1 MPDNKYSLEDILAE
15 YDKKKSSANIPSDK
29 DKAST
34 KPEQRTVPKPEQR
47 AVPKPEQRTAPKP
60 EQMAMPKPEQRTAP
74 KPEQRTVP
82 KPEQRTASKPE
93 QRTVP
98 KPEQRVVPKP
108 EQRTAPKP
116 EPKPAPKPVSKP
128 SEQVKEKET
137 GRIQANSSFKLKAEQ
152 YRFLFKQLVKRDFKG
167 RYKRAVLGVLWSM
180 LSPMFTFAAQAIIFS
195 VLFKRGAH
203 YISYLVVGNVVFHF
217 FTDSANSGMF
227 SMAGNGGIL
236 SKINVPKS
244 IFLLSKSV
252 SCLMNFLLTMII
264 MFIITGIDG
273 IPMRPICAAVI
284 IPMTMMSIFNLGVG
298 YALSTW
304 FVFFKDTQYL
314 FNIFTQVL
322 MYFSAIFY
330 RIDSFAENV
339 RMLFY
344 LNPVYCY
351 ITYFRMIVIDGVL
364 PGFKLNIACALYA
377 VIMLFA
383 GMAIFKKSNHKFVF
397 YF

>member
-1 MPDNKYSLEDILAE
+1 MSDNKYSLEDILAE
-15 YDKKKSSANIPSDK
+15 YDRKKSPAKISSADK
-29 DKAST
+29 
-34 KPEQRTVPKPEQR
+34 
-47 AVPKPEQRTAPKP
+47 TAP
-60 EQMAMPKPEQRTAP
+60 
-74 KPEQRTVP
+74 
-82 KPEQRTASKPE
+82 
-93 QRTVP
+93 
-98 KPEQRVVPKP
+98 
-108 EQRTAPKP
+108 PKP
-116 EPKPAPKPVSKP
+116 EPTPESHAPELASEPPKASVKSHTEPEKIPEPVSQKVSAAENAPKVKP
-128 SEQVKEKET
+128 DSGSV
-137 GRIQANSSFKLKAEQ
+137 RIQSNSTLKQKVAQ
-152 YRFLFKQLVKRDFKG
+152 YSFLFKQLVKRDFKG

-252 SCLMNFLLTMII
+252 SCLLNFLLTMII
-264 MFIITGIDG
+264 MFIITSVDG

-284 IPMTMMSIFNLGVG
+284 IPMAMMSVFNLGVG

-330 RIDSFAENV
+330 RIDSFADNARV
-339 RMLFY
+339 LFY

-351 ITYFRMIVIDGVL
+351 ITYFRTIVIDGVL
-364 PGFKLNIACALYA
+364 PGYKLNAACALYA
-377 VIMLFA
+377 VIMLLT
-383 GMAIFKKSNHKFVF
+383 GMAIFKKNNHKFVF

>member
-1 MPDNKYSLEDILAE
+1 MTRKEQEMPDNKYSLEDILAE
-15 YDKKKSSANIPSDK
+15 YDNKKSAAKTSSANK
-29 DKAST
+29 D
-34 KPEQRTVPKPEQR
+34 
-47 AVPKPEQRTAPKP
+47 TAPP
-60 EQMAMPKPEQRTAP
+60 
-74 KPEQRTVP
+74 
-82 KPEQRTASKPE
+82 SL
-93 QRTVP
+93 
-98 KPEQRVVPKP
+98 
-108 EQRTAPKP
+108 
-116 EPKPAPKPVSKP
+116 EPKPDIKASEPVSNPVSEPIKTPLNTEPEPEKIPKPVL
-128 SEQVKEKET
+128 EKET
-137 GRIQANSSFKLKAEQ
+137 ATENIPNAKPESSSVRMQSNPSIKQKTEQ

-180 LSPMFTFAAQAIIFS
+180 LSPMFNFAAQAIIFS

-203 YISYLVVGNVVFHF
+203 YISYLIVGNVVFHF

-227 SMAGNGGIL
+227 SMVGNGGIL

-252 SCLMNFLLTMII
+252 SCLLNFLLTMII
-264 MFIITGIDG
+264 MFIITVIDG

-284 IPMTMMSIFNLGVG
+284 IPMTMMSVFNLGVG

-314 FNIFTQVL
+314 FSIFTQVL

-330 RIDSFAENV
+330 RIDSFADNV
-339 RMLFY
+339 RVLFY

-351 ITYFRMIVIDGVL
+351 ITYFRMIVIDGVM
-364 PGFKLNIACALYA
+364 PGYKLNVACALYA
-377 VIMLFA
+377 VIMLFT
-383 GMAIFKKSNHKFVF
+383 GMAIFKKNDHKFVF

>member
-15 YDKKKSSANIPSDK
+15 YDSKKSISKTPLTEKKEVKPEPIAPPPVKQSKPTPDPAVK
-29 DKAST
+29 PVRKPEPAKALT
-34 KPEQRTVPKPEQR
+34 KPEID
-47 AVPKPEQRTAPKP
+47 
-60 EQMAMPKPEQRTAP
+60 
-74 KPEQRTVP
+74 
-82 KPEQRTASKPE
+82 
-93 QRTVP
+93 
-98 KPEQRVVPKP
+98 
-108 EQRTAPKP
+108 
-116 EPKPAPKPVSKP
+116 PKPVLKKETVS
-128 SEQVKEKET
+128 KEKVSDKPERNS
-137 GRIQANSSFKLKAEQ
+137 GRVQSNSSRKQKIEQ
-152 YRFLFKQLVKRDFKG
+152 YKFLFKQLVKRDFKG
-167 RYKRAVLGVLWSM
+167 RYKRAALGVLWSM

-227 SMAGNGGIL
+227 SMVGNGGIL

-252 SCLMNFLLTMII
+252 SCLLNFLLTMII
-264 MFIITGIDG
+264 MFVITGIDG
-273 IPMRPICAAVI
+273 IPLKPICAAVV
-284 IPMTMMSIFNLGVG
+284 IPMVMMSVFNLGVG

-330 RIDSFAENV
+330 RIDSFAENIRV
-339 RMLFY
+339 LFY

-351 ITYFRMIVIDGVL
+351 ITYFRMIIIDGVM
-364 PGFKLNIACALYA
+364 PGYKLNIACALYA

-383 GMAIFKKSNHKFVF
+383 GLAIFKKSNHKFVF